1 MRNFKNVV
9 KRGVEVL
16 LHSLLTTIFK
26 GINNNLKN
34 K

>member
-1 MRNFKNVV
+1 MVDFKNVV

-16 LHSLLTTIFK
+16 PHSLLTTIFK
-26 GINNNLKN
+26 GINNNLSN